1 MFNVLLFILPI
12 VNKSDE
18 KANTIDRST
27 SRSVKVWYVFC
38 LCATELHCC
47 WKAIK
52 NTPTGHNLSLSWTHT
67 LQFILARSHTVL
79 LPQILQMC
87 IDLQLKIVPNKQQLH
102 VFVMFDEKI
111 FFVYYWGFS
120 KNENKHTWFLIKHF
134 QFSVLRVSLIFV
146 DKVEGYRMSEC
157 DLWPKKEE
165 IQKEITNIGLYPQNS
180 VISWG
185 ILWNRMKTITE
196 SHVNEIL
203 CCLLQALPAVKY
215 KPRHHTED
223 YSAQPSHL
231 KLLIRKT
238 CECLLVCNLMTCCY
252 RFSCS
257 RNEVS
262 DLDRSPLKA
271 HVNWVEAVGRYK
283 LGGLLSAVTSHLI
296 IFPLPAR
303 IKTMCRSWD
312 RRTSQTQITHSRHCI

>member
-1 MFNVLLFILPI
+1 
-12 VNKSDE
+12 
-18 KANTIDRST
+18 
-27 SRSVKVWYVFC
+27 
-38 LCATELHCC
+38 
-47 WKAIK
+47 
-52 NTPTGHNLSLSWTHT
+52 
-67 LQFILARSHTVL
+67 
-79 LPQILQMC
+79 
-87 IDLQLKIVPNKQQLH
+87 
-102 VFVMFDEKI
+102 MFDEKI

-134 QFSVLRVSLIFV
+134 QFSVLRVRLIFV

-180 VISWG
+180 IISWG

-271 HVNWVEAVGRYK
+271 HVSERDRHQRVLALTGCSYWDFVELQRLEPSCTSNETISHNSICPAVPIFQSSPNQSRK
-283 LGGLLSAVTSHLI
+283 SAPCSKREI
-296 IFPLPAR
+296 RFQI
-303 IKTMCRSWD
+303 D
-312 RRTSQTQITHSRHCI
+312 R